1 MSLEAIK
8 FKNGKLEIIDQ
19 LKLPFETSY
28 IELNSIQ
35 DCWDSINQMKVRG
48 APAIAI
54 CGVLGVASQ
63 LIKTNFGDITSLK
76 EFTSKKYN
84 YLLRK
89 K

>member
-28 IELNSIQ
+28 ITLNSVQ

-54 CGVLGVASQ
+54 TGVLGVAAE
-63 LIKTNFGDITSLK
+63 LIKKNFENISDLK
-76 EFTSKKYN
+76 EFTSNK
-84 YLLRK
+84 
-89 K
+89 